1 MPGKRV
7 TDHQVIKYKQYR
19 QRLGQEAAAAKV
31 GISERTARRLE
42 RLDGLPSQRAPRTW
56 RTRSDPLAAV
66 WDAEVLPMLR
76 AAPGL
81 TAVTVLE
88 ELQRRHPDDY
98 PNAVLR
104 TLQRRV
110 RRWRAL
116 EGRSARCSSPS
127 STSRAGWGCRTSPT
141 PPSSTCTS
149 AACGFE
155 HLLYQFALAYS
166 GWRHVA
172 VVLGGECFLDLSAG
186 LQDALWELGGAPHE
200 HRTDSLSAAFRNL
213 AEREDLTRRYEWLC
227 AHYGMVP
234 SRNNRGAS
242 HENGSIEARQ
252 GTLKHFVDQALLL
265 RGNREFDTLEAYR
278 HFLAEVT
285 ARANGR
291 IAKALEVERACLQP
305 LPPRRTNEYEEVD
318 ARVTKFAIFTVR
330 AVPYSVPSRLVGHRL
345 KVRVYADRIEAM
357 LGGVCVLRAPRALRG
372 TPVIDF
378 RHVLPALKRKPGAL
392 VRWRMRDAL
401 FPRSEYRDTWRRLI
415 ERLPEARAAK
425 IMVGLLELAQ
435 TAGEADVARRLGE
448 IGDAGELPDL
458 DVLRAE
464 FAPRIPLQP
473 TVQVHLP
480 PLAAYDQLVGVQP

>member
-7 TDHQVIKYKQYR
+7 TDHQVIKYKQFR

-88 ELQRRHPDDY
+88 ELQRRHPSDY
-98 PNAVLR
+98 SNAVLR

-110 RRWRAL
+110 RRWRAF
-116 EGRSARCSSPS
+116 EGPEREVFFAQQHEPGRLGLSDFTHATELAVHIGGVR
-127 STSRAGWGCRTSPT
+127 
-141 PPSSTCTS
+141 
-149 AACGFE
+149 FE

-186 LQDALWELGGAPHE
+186 LQDALWELGGSPHE

-242 HENGSIEARQ
+242 HENGSIEARH

-265 RGNREFDTLEAYR
+265 RGHREFDTLEAYR

-291 IAKALEVERACLQP
+291 IAKALEVERACLRP

-330 AVPYSVPSRLVGHRL
+330 AVPYSVPSRLIGHRL

-425 IMVGLLELAQ
+425 TMVGLLELAQ
-435 TAGEADVARRLGE
+435 TAGEADVAHRLGE
-448 IGDAGELPDL
+448 IAAAGALPDL

-473 TVQVHLP
+473 SVQVHLP
-480 PLAAYDQLVGVQP
+480 PLAAYDQLVGVRP

>member
-7 TDHQVIKYKQYR
+7 TDHQVIKYKKLR
-19 QRLGQEAAAAKV
+19 QRLGQEVAAAKV

-42 RLDGLPSQRAPRTW
+42 RRDRLPSQRGPRTW
-56 RTRSDPLAAV
+56 RTRTDPLAAV
-66 WDAEVLPMLR
+66 WDSEVLPMLR

-88 ELQRRHPDDY
+88 ELQRRHEGVY
-98 PNAVLR
+98 PQAVLR

-110 RRWRAL
+110 RHWRAL
-116 EGRSARCSSPS
+116 EGPEREVFFAQQHEPGRLGLSDFTHARELAV
-127 STSRAGWGCRTSPT
+127 RIAGT
-141 PPSSTCTS
+141 P
-149 AACGFE
+149 FD

-172 VVLGGECFLDLSAG
+172 VVLGGECFLDLSSG
-186 LQDALWELGGAPHE
+186 LQDALWALGGAPHE

-213 AEREDLTRRYEWLC
+213 AERDDLTRRYEWLC

-252 GTLKHFVDQALLL
+252 GTLKHFVEQALLL
-265 RGNREFDTLEAYR
+265 RGNREFDSLEAYR
-278 HFLAEVT
+278 GFLAEVT

-291 IAKALEVERACLQP
+291 LAKALEVERACLRP

-318 ARVTKFAIFTVR
+318 ARVTKFAVFTVR
-330 AVPYSVPSRLVGHRL
+330 GVVYSAPSRLIGHRL
-345 KVRVYADRIEAM
+345 KVRVYAERIEAM
-357 LGGVCVLRAPRALRG
+357 LGGACVLRAPRALRG
-372 TPVIDF
+372 AQVLDF

-401 FPRSEYRDTWRRLI
+401 FPRSEYRDTWQRLI
-415 ERLPEARAAK
+415 ERLPEARAAR

-435 TAGEADVARRLGE
+435 TAGEATVARCLRDCAMSGT
-448 IGDAGELPDL
+448 LPDL
-458 DVLRAE
+458 DQLRAE
-464 FAPRIPLQP
+464 LSPRTPLQP
-473 TVQVHLP
+473 AVHVHLP
-480 PLAAYDQLVGVQP
+480 PLSAYDQLVGVGS

>member
-19 QRLGQEAAAAKV
+19 QRLGQEAAASKV

-42 RLDGLPSQRAPRTW
+42 RLHSLPSQRTARTW
-56 RTRSDPLAAV
+56 RTRSDPLSAV
-66 WDAEVLPMLR
+66 WDSEVVPLLR
-76 AAPGL
+76 AEPGL
-81 TAVTVLE
+81 TAVTVLD
-88 ELQRRHPDDY
+88 ELQRRHPGDY
-98 PNAVLR
+98 SNAVLR
-104 TLQRRV
+104 TLQRRI

-116 EGRSARCSSPS
+116 EGPEREVFFAQRHEPGRLGLSDFTHASELDVRIGG
-127 STSRAGWGCRTSPT
+127 TR
-141 PPSSTCTS
+141 
-149 AACGFE
+149 FE

-186 LQDALWELGGAPHE
+186 LQDALWELGGSPHE

-213 AEREDLTRRYEWLC
+213 VERDDLTRRYEWLC

-242 HENGSIEARQ
+242 HENGSIEARH
-252 GTLKHFVDQALLL
+252 GTLKLFIDQALLL
-265 RGNREFDTLEAYR
+265 RGNREFESLEAYR

-291 IAKALEVERACLQP
+291 ITQALTVERACLQP

-318 ARVTKFAIFTVR
+318 ARVTKFAVFTVR
-330 AVPYSVPSRLVGHRL
+330 AVAYSAPSRLIGHRL

-372 TPVIDF
+372 TAVIDF

-415 ERLPEARAAK
+415 EQLPEARAAK
-425 IMVGLLELAQ
+425 TMVGLLELAQ
-435 TAGEADVARRLGE
+435 MTGEAAIAHRLSE
-448 IGDAGELPDL
+448 LSAAGVLPDL
-458 DVLRAE
+458 DALRAQ

-473 TVQVHLP
+473 TVHVHLP
-480 PLAAYDQLVGVQP
+480 PLAAYDELVGVRP

>member
-7 TDHQVIKYKQYR
+7 TDQQVIKYKQYR
-19 QRLGQEAAAAKV
+19 QRLSQEAAAAKV

-42 RLDGLPSQRAPRTW
+42 RLDELPSQRAARTW

-66 WDAEVLPMLR
+66 WESEVLPMLR
-76 AAPGL
+76 GAPDL

-88 ELQRRHPDDY
+88 ELQRRHPGDY
-98 PNAVLR
+98 ANAVLR

-116 EGRSARCSSPS
+116 EGPEREVFFAQRHEPGRLGLSDFTHAADLDVHIAGAR
-127 STSRAGWGCRTSPT
+127 
-141 PPSSTCTS
+141 
-149 AACGFE
+149 FE

-186 LQDALWELGGAPHE
+186 LQDALWELGGSPRE

-242 HENGSIEARQ
+242 HENGSIEARH
-252 GTLKHFVDQALLL
+252 GTLKHFIDQALLL
-265 RGNREFDTLEAYR
+265 RGSREFDSLEAYR

-291 IAKALEVERACLQP
+291 IAKALTIERACLRP

-318 ARVTKFAIFTVR
+318 ARVTKFAVFTVR
-330 AVPYSVPSRLVGHRL
+330 GVVYSAPSRLIGHRL
-345 KVRVYADRIEAM
+345 KVRVYAERIEAM
-357 LGGVCVLRAPRALRG
+357 LGGACVLRAPRSLRG
-372 TPVIDF
+372 MQIVDF

-415 ERLPEARAAK
+415 ERLPEARAART
-425 IMVGLLELAQ
+425 MVGLLELAQ
-435 TAGEADVARRLGE
+435 TAGEAVVARRLGE
-448 IGDAGELPDL
+448 FDAAGELPDL
-458 DVLRAE
+458 EVLRAE
-464 FAPRIPLQP
+464 FAPRIPVQP
-473 TVQVHLP
+473 TVQVQLP
-480 PLAAYDQLVGVQP
+480 PLAAYDQLVGVRP

>member
-1 MPGKRV
+1 
-7 TDHQVIKYKQYR
+7 
-19 QRLGQEAAAAKV
+19 
-31 GISERTARRLE
+31 
-42 RLDGLPSQRAPRTW
+42 
-56 RTRSDPLAAV
+56 
-66 WDAEVLPMLR
+66 MLR

-88 ELQRRHPDDY
+88 ELQRRHPDEY

-116 EGRSARCSSPS
+116 EGPEREVFFAQRHEPGRLGLSDFTHATELEVHIGGAR
-127 STSRAGWGCRTSPT
+127 
-141 PPSSTCTS
+141 
-149 AACGFE
+149 FE

-172 VVLGGECFLDLSAG
+172 IVLGGECFLDLSTG

-227 AHYGMVP
+227 AHYGMVA

-242 HENGSIEARQ
+242 HENGSIEARH

-265 RGNREFDTLEAYR
+265 RGSREFDTLDAYR

-291 IAKALEVERACLQP
+291 IAKALAVERACLQP
-305 LPPRRTNEYEEVD
+305 LPARRTHEYEEVD
-318 ARVTKFAIFTVR
+318 ARVTKFAVFTVR
-330 AVPYSVPSRLVGHRL
+330 GVLYSAPSRLIGHRL
-345 KVRVYADRIEAM
+345 KVRVYAERIEAM
-357 LGGVCVLRAPRALRG
+357 LGGACVLRAPRSLRG
-372 TPVIDF
+372 TQVVDF

-415 ERLPEARAAK
+415 ERLPEARAARL
-425 IMVGLLELAQ
+425 MVGLLELAQ
-435 TAGEADVARRLGE
+435 TAGEVVVAHRLGE
-448 IGDAGELPDL
+448 LAMLEELPDL
-458 DVLRAE
+458 DALRAE
-464 FAPRIPLQP
+464 FAPRAPLQP

-480 PLAAYDQLVGVQP
+480 PLAAYDRLVGACP